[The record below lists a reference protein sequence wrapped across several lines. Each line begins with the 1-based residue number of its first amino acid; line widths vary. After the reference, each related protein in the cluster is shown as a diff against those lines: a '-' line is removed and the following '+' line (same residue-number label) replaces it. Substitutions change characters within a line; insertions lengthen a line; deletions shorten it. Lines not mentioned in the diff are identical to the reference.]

1 MGSLP
6 LCLSPC
12 SLTLALCIF
21 ISLHEHFVLSRGAAS
36 ASVLRLCYKI
46 LTKKNHT
53 TFFFQ
58 TFSLNHFSLVL
69 RQRNMSLIPSFEA
82 RGYSIAG
89 QSVDFYVQWSFP
101 FWGKT
106 MHRIFPRRPNRCNQL
121 ELHIHRWVASC
132 NRKSGAAFEGGSS
145 NRKANS
151 KHERVFPS
159 TRI

>member
-53 TFFFQ
+53 TFFFSNF
-58 TFSLNHFSLVL
+58 FS
-69 RQRNMSLIPSFEA
+69 Q
-82 RGYSIAG
+82 
-89 QSVDFYVQWSFP
+89 P
-101 FWGKT
+101 FF
-106 MHRIFPRRPNRCNQL
+106 I
-121 ELHIHRWVASC
+121 
-132 NRKSGAAFEGGSS
+132 GAATAKYEFNPQFRSEGLFYCGTECRLLCAMEFSVLGKNYAQDFS
-145 NRKANS
+145 
-151 KHERVFPS
+151 
-159 TRI
+159 